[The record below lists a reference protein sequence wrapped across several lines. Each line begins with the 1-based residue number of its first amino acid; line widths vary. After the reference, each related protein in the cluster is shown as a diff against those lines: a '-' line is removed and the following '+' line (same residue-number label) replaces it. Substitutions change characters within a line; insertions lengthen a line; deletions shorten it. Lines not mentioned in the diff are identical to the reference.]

1 MKLPSKHQGGGLTL
15 GMVAKLKVK
24 ARRIDH
30 RVRVHLELDAD
41 GDGDIDMV
49 DVYHSLEALS
59 QPLAMNASGAELEKQ
74 KCADAMAKALD
85 ALNRVP
91 SFEKLNPTTR
101 KRIAIG
107 SKRVEYEEG
116 KVIVFQ
122 GDAPEVMSVIIEGVA
137 SQHRQ
142 QKGANGRTENES
154 MPDLN
159 SGELVG
165 AIGML
170 GNIPYT
176 RTVKAETHCSV
187 LRISHKTFC
196 DVMLPLE
203 DKWWHGT
210 TELLFERLKTIPLF
224 SHLNAHTLH
233 HVASEM
239 GIMHFGDGR
248 VMCAEGHHGDLMYV
262 VLRGVVSL
270 RADVGEE
277 GEREVRAVG
286 EGEYF
291 EEMALVSSR
300 WKHATTA
307 VAKGAVVCAALGRDS
322 SDQCAALQTYMY
334 DHYEHLLPESA
345 QGTPHSNGGSPSSSP
360 RSQSIFTPRSSGTPV
375 GFGSARPASRAGGVE
390 AVEEHVEVD
399 GVTKLMMDLAAAKV
413 KYTMN
418 SDGND
423 VAQSRYGAV
432 AQVITQSVETMLSH
446 VDLHKL
452 SSMMEL
458 QSDDEAEAD
467 LERII
472 VGAFDTP
479 SHERSAPHLVAI
491 ALVMHNSEF
500 ERTFCAGWSLE
511 ARVALYS
518 RCRLEVMEPGKEVYR
533 QRQRDPARELFSII
547 KGYVHLT
554 PSEPATSATASLRSV
569 GSRTSGGPGETLS
582 PTSFAGNPVR
592 LDTVVCTSNVH
603 ALAVAAHDYHEVCT
617 QFSYANEA
625 NRLEAAVTVFANGA
639 GRRFTKN
646 WPAWA
651 IFAIASLSRSSRLP
665 MGVTVAKQGQVSKML
680 YVLTEGRLRLIS
692 KIIPAG
698 VRATQK
704 NQACTFKQATKTASP
719 KKALKN
725 GVHATEVIGEG
736 CVGASGLVNATESA
750 TAFVISSE
758 AHFLTLDE
766 STFKYV
772 KSALVPVL
780 AADVKVRKQHMAELR
795 DLTSSHGGSRESG
808 DGSSLPEIE
817 AAAPSAS
824 RSMSIE
830 GRRLDR
836 TSTHAKESPKRAPA
850 QKVASPASTR
860 SMPPGGE
867 FCLCL
872 SLHRASA
879 APVSRVAVPDLLT
892 TPAHNCLFCLSFLP
906 FSLLSSAPVSRSSAS
921 PFARKKNSKT
931 LTLPSLHGSTGVM
944 RG

>member
-1 MKLPSKHQGGGLTL
+1 MFGGKGLSL
-15 GMVAKLKVK
+15 GMVSKLKVK

-30 RVRVHLELDAD
+30 RVKVHLELDAD
-41 GDGDIDMV
+41 GDGDIDLV
-49 DVYHSLEALS
+49 DVYHSLETLS
-59 QPLAMNASGAELEKQ
+59 QPLAMNESGTELEKR
-74 KCADAMAKALD
+74 KCADAMAASLRS
-85 ALNRVP
+85 LNEVP
-91 SFEKLNPTTR
+91 SFEKLSLSTR

-107 SKRVEYEEG
+107 SKRVDYEEG
-116 KVIVFQ
+116 EIIVFQ
-122 GDAPEVMSVIIEGVA
+122 GAAPEEMSVIIEGVA

-142 QKGANGRTENES
+142 QKGADGRTENES
-154 MPDLN
+154 MPDLGH
-159 SGELVG
+159 GELVG

-170 GNIPYT
+170 GSIPYT
-176 RTVKAETHCSV
+176 RTVKAETHCAV
-187 LRISHKTFC
+187 LRISRKTFF
-196 DVMLPLE
+196 DVMLPVE
-203 DKWWHGT
+203 EKWWHST
-210 TELLFERLKTIPLF
+210 TELLFERLKTISLF
-224 SHLNAHTLH
+224 SHLDAHTLH
-233 HVASEM
+233 HVATEM
-239 GIMHFGDGR
+239 GIMHFGEGR

-270 RADVGEE
+270 REDFGEE
-277 GEREVRAVG
+277 EEREVRTVG
-286 EGEYF
+286 EGDFF

-307 VAKGAVVCAALGRDS
+307 VAKGAVVCAALSRDS
-322 SDQCAALQTYMY
+322 SDQCAALQTYLY
-334 DHYEHLLPESA
+334 DHYEHLLPESTL
-345 QGTPHSNGGSPSSSP
+345 GTPHSNGGSPSSSP
-360 RSQSIFTPRSSGTPV
+360 RSQSIFTPRSSGTPT
-375 GFGSARPASRAGGVE
+375 GFGSARPASRAVE
-390 AVEEHVEVD
+390 AVDEHVEVD
-399 GVTKLMMDLAAAKV
+399 GVTQLMMDLAAAKV

-423 VAQSRYGAV
+423 VAPSRYGAV
-432 AQVITQSVETMLSH
+432 ARVITQHVETMLSH

-467 LERII
+467 LERI
-472 VGAFDTP
+472 VVSAFEL
-479 SHERSAPHLVAI
+479 SSQERSASVFRPKLVAI

-518 RCRLEVMEPGKEVYR
+518 RCRLEVMEPGKVVYR

-554 PSEPATSATASLRSV
+554 PSEPATSATASLRSIA
-569 GSRTSGGPGETLS
+569 SRTYGGPGETLS

-603 ALAVAAHDYHEVCT
+603 ALAVATHDYHEVCT
-617 QFSYANEA
+617 EFGYANEA

-651 IFAIASLSRSSRLP
+651 IFAVASLSRSSRLP
-665 MGVTVAKQGQVSKML
+665 MGVAVAKQGQVSKMI

-698 VRATQK
+698 VRATEK
-704 NQACTFKQATKTASP
+704 NQGCTFKQATKTASP

-725 GVHATEVIGEG
+725 GVHATEMIGEG

-758 AHFLTLDE
+758 AQFLTLDE
-766 STFKYV
+766 STFKFV

-780 AADVKVRKQHMAELR
+780 AADVKVRKQHMVELR
-795 DLTSSHGGSRESG
+795 DQASKHGRSRESG
-808 DGSSLPEIE
+808 DGSLLPEIE
-817 AAAPSAS
+817 AASPSAS

-836 TSTHAKESPKRAPA
+836 TATHVKEPSKKMSA
-850 QKVASPASTR
+850 QKVASPESTR
-860 SMPPGGE
+860 RAPGGE
-867 FCLCL
+867 SCCRSHSAMHYSYRTCRVPAREHFFC
-872 SLHRASA
+872 
-879 APVSRVAVPDLLT
+879 
-892 TPAHNCLFCLSFLP
+892 
-906 FSLLSSAPVSRSSAS
+906 SLLLSPLPPPLFSTTPVSRSSAS
-921 PFARKKNSKT
+921 PFARKKNPNS

-944 RG
+944 RR